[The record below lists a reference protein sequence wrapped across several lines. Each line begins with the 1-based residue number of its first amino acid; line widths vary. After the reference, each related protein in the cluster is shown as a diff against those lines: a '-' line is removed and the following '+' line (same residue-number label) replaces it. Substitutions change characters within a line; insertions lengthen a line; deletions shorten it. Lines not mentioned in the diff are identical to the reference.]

1 MEKKKNVEK
10 IVLNLLGSCIKRYK
24 SSDFSFMKTSLRD
37 ETEWTNYRID
47 LFPPGKIRMIDVQI
61 RVTDN
66 WNEIQ
71 ISGAQSGTSTEVIE
85 TQQIGKLSG
94 ATVSAFLRAKTFQY
108 FDKKL
113 KDVDPA

>member
-1 MEKKKNVEK
+1 
-10 IVLNLLGSCIKRYK
+10 
-24 SSDFSFMKTSLRD
+24 MKTGLRD
-37 ETEWTNYRID
+37 ETEWTNYRIG
-47 LFPPGKIRMIDVQI
+47 LFPQKKMHMIEVQI

-66 WNEIQ
+66 WTEIQ
-71 ISGAQSGTSTEVIE
+71 ISGSQSGSSTEVIE

-113 KDVDPA
+113 KDVIS

>member
-10 IVLNLLGSCIKRYK
+10 IILNLLCSCIKRYK
-24 SSDFSFMKTSLRD
+24 TCDFSFMKTGLRD

-47 LFPPGKIRMIDVQI
+47 LFPPGKIRMIEVAIQ
-61 RVTDN
+61 VTDN
-66 WNEIQ
+66 WTEIK
-71 ISGAQSGTSTEVIE
+71 ISGSQSGTPTEIIE

-94 ATVSAFLRAKTFQY
+94 ATVSAFLRARTFQF

-113 KDVDPA
+113 KHAEPN